1 MRDFHNLK
9 PPNWRNELHGAPP
22 GGLVSLHMTALVA
35 RVQGLGTRARR
46 CRLWR
51 HVVRRD
57 SAVQEGL
64 HEHTPARI
72 TSRRGSRHHG
82 IDGGSLA
89 LGTTTTSMACIAACI
104 ACLCTAMATSYN
116 LCTYSIISTP
126 SKHFLPP
133 FATSHQLRVL
143 LHPVAAVNLVRE
155 SDRCSSP
162 FPLLTSAIHWRLVTG
177 DCTSS
182 ATNRPA
188 FHPHQVA
195 HLHPSNGTGRQSSG
209 IWVIPVQSA
218 FRQMRQQH
226 DNTA

>member
-1 MRDFHNLK
+1 M
-9 PPNWRNELHGAPP
+9 NWRNELHGVPP

-126 SKHFLPP
+126 STHLLPHVAP
-133 FATSHQLRVL
+133 PPAAPIP
-143 LHPVAAVNLVRE
+143 LHHTDSVCFGIQWL
-155 SDRCSSP
+155 
-162 FPLLTSAIHWRLVTG
+162 
-177 DCTSS
+177 
-182 ATNRPA
+182 
-188 FHPHQVA
+188 
-195 HLHPSNGTGRQSSG
+195 QS
-209 IWVIPVQSA
+209 I
-218 FRQMRQQH
+218 
-226 DNTA
+226 

>member
-1 MRDFHNLK
+1 
-9 PPNWRNELHGAPP
+9 
-22 GGLVSLHMTALVA
+22 MTALVA

-104 ACLCTAMATSYN
+104 ACLCTAMATSYS
-116 LCTYSIISTP
+116 LCTYSIIPTP
-126 SKHFLPP
+126 STHLLPHVAP
-133 FATSHQLRVL
+133 PPAAPIPLHHTDSVCFGIQWLGSQNREAFAPQGPSSVVSCPVL
-143 LHPVAAVNLVRE
+143 ACPRRSYLVPRP
-155 SDRCSSP
+155 SGQ
-162 FPLLTSAIHWRLVTG
+162 SAIRI
-177 DCTSS
+177 S
-182 ATNRPA
+182 
-188 FHPHQVA
+188 
-195 HLHPSNGTGRQSSG
+195 
-209 IWVIPVQSA
+209 
-218 FRQMRQQH
+218 
-226 DNTA
+226 

>member
-1 MRDFHNLK
+1 MPSLAL
-9 PPNWRNELHGAPP
+9 PNWRNELHGAPP

-104 ACLCTAMATSYN
+104 ACLWRTAMATSYN

-126 SKHFLPP
+126 VERALLCCAFQCRFFSLPED
-133 FATSHQLRVL
+133 R
-143 LHPVAAVNLVRE
+143 
-155 SDRCSSP
+155 SDNCGLALGETAPGCSAPYIRCP
-162 FPLLTSAIHWRLVTG
+162 PPGPRNHRDPRG
-177 DCTSS
+177 DQPT
-182 ATNRPA
+182 APA
-188 FHPHQVA
+188 
-195 HLHPSNGTGRQSSG
+195 
-209 IWVIPVQSA
+209 
-218 FRQMRQQH
+218 
-226 DNTA
+226 